1 MKPEVIVVPDGLA
14 LADEAAERVEALA
27 VASSTEKPATV
38 SLAGGR
44 TPRVAYQH
52 LGSRCVPWA
61 RLQLFFGDERLV
73 PPDDEA
79 SNYRLAREA
88 FLERMAVPPT
98 AIHRIKGELAPD
110 DAAAA
115 AEAEVREVMGVP
127 PGVIPRLDLCLLGI
141 GPDGHTASL
150 FPDDPVLDVTDRL
163 MVPVHRPEMPEP
175 WRVTMTMPFINAS
188 RRVLFLVD
196 GAEKADVVTRA
207 IEGDPSIPAGRVRPT
222 DGELVFLI
230 TEATTR
236 G

>member
-14 LADEAAERVEALA
+14 LADEAAERIEALA

-79 SNYRLAREA
+79 SNYRLSREA

-98 AIHRIKGELAPD
+98 AIHRIKGELEPEA
-110 DAAAA
+110 AAAA
-115 AEAEVREVMGVP
+115 AEAEVRAVMGVSA
-127 PGVIPRLDLCLLGI
+127 GTVPRLDLCLLGI

-150 FPDDPVLDVTDRL
+150 FPDDPALDVTDRL
-163 MVPVHRPEMPEP
+163 MVPVHRPEMPQP

-196 GAEKADVVTRA
+196 GAEKADVVARA
-207 IEGDPSIPAGRVRPT
+207 IDGDRSIPAGRVRPT

>member
-14 LADEAAERVEALA
+14 LADEAAERIEALA

-98 AIHRIKGELAPD
+98 AIHRIKGELEPEA
-110 DAAAA
+110 AAAA
-115 AEAEVREVMGVP
+115 AEAEVR
-127 PGVIPRLDLCLLGI
+127 
-141 GPDGHTASL
+141 
-150 FPDDPVLDVTDRL
+150 
-163 MVPVHRPEMPEP
+163 
-175 WRVTMTMPFINAS
+175 
-188 RRVLFLVD
+188 
-196 GAEKADVVTRA
+196 
-207 IEGDPSIPAGRVRPT
+207 
-222 DGELVFLI
+222 
-230 TEATTR
+230 
-236 G
+236 